1 MSEQKYTPEPL
12 CPATLPFAIMDQEM
26 EDLMRFHECV
36 TDDEGYDVPKDRM
49 KRLAEIGLLR
59 RVTANFYEHTIFGL
73 SIINGNFQQKSEV
86 EKQRDSFKDAAEYNK
101 RRAEDAERQRDE
113 LLKQVE
119 SIAFR
124 IANKEYGHAALD
136 CEEALAGA
144 KGQVPDATKMI
155 GAPATA
161 NYPHGSLGEN
171 VDSEGGAA

>member
-1 MSEQKYTPEPL
+1 MSEQKHAPEPFGYFK
-12 CPATLPFAIMDQEM
+12 AEPFGWTDCAETDECAIP
-26 EDLMRFHECV
+26 L
-36 TDDEGYDVPKDRM
+36 YDI
-49 KRLAEIGLLR
+49 E
-59 RVTANFYEHTIFGL
+59 
-73 SIINGNFQQKSEV
+73 SIKSIS
-86 EKQRDSFKDAAEYNK
+86 KSRDSFKDAAAYNK